1 MHLLAA
7 TSGVIGDGEEA
18 VDLDQPPGDI
28 LILSAAD
35 SELAALSSAHAA
47 LRMKWQQEFPSL
59 RLASLLALRH
69 NMSVDLWIDKT
80 ARHARI
86 IIARVLGGRAYWT
99 YGVDELHA
107 LAKREGIRLV
117 LLPGGAAAADEELVR
132 LSTVRPETCEA
143 FRRLF
148 AAGGTENARAV
159 LEHAAAILAYCS
171 GRRLANNRSPTPCTM
186 PVRNAWSRS

>member
-35 SELAALSSAHAA
+35 SELAALSAAHAA
-47 LRMKWQQEFPSL
+47 LRMKRRQELPSL

-86 IIARVLGGRAYWT
+86 IIARVLGGRAYWS

-107 LAKREGIRLV
+107 LAKREGVHLV
-117 LLPGGAAAADEELVR
+117 LLPLRILCPPPGCGW
-132 LSTVRPETCEA
+132 T
-143 FRRLF
+143 
-148 AAGGTENARAV
+148 AG
-159 LEHAAAILAYCS
+159 
-171 GRRLANNRSPTPCTM
+171 RSPT
-186 PVRNAWSRS
+186 RRRFRGRSTTIWRW